1 VELWRTEEAVGKRPK
16 VLSAASFA
24 LALALHVAAFA
35 VFALVAAFQGLF
47 EKRETVIPID
57 LTVVVNENLDG
68 VEGEPPPLVNP
79 PEPEPPKPKPKPQP
93 KPKPEPKKPEPPKP
107 LEQIVTNVVK
117 QAEQK
122 KPPKKDEPKK
132 PEPKKEDPKKPEPEK
147 EKPDDKKK
155 PEPPKKTAKELREE
169 RMQRIRDRMKAV
181 NKPVTIEVPNAKA
194 SGNGRTAR
202 QTRSKTE
209 IERMLNQG
217 YRPGTEN
224 QIAASEK
231 QRCVSLIQ
239 MAIEDKWDALLPKV
253 GSDGTVVLSVRL
265 NSAGGLVDVKLQRGC
280 GDPISD
286 RAALAVARAVTSIR
300 GLSAEFIAEHRKEP
314 LTIRYNV
321 RGR

>member
-1 VELWRTEEAVGKRPK
+1 VELWRTEEIEGKRPR
-16 VLSAASFA
+16 VLSVVS
-24 LALALHVAAFA
+24 LALALVLHVAVFA

-47 EKRETVIPID
+47 EKKETVIPID

-93 KPKPEPKKPEPPKP
+93 KPKPEPKKTEPPKP

-117 QAEQK
+117 KTEQK
-122 KPPKKDEPKK
+122 KTPKKDEPKK
-132 PEPKKEDPKKPEPEK
+132 PESKKDETKKDETK
-147 EKPDDKKK
+147 E
-155 PEPPKKTAKELREE
+155 PEPPKKTAKEIREE
-169 RMQRIRDRMKAV
+169 RMKRIRDRMKAV
-181 NKPVTIEVPNAKA
+181 NKPVEIEVPNAKA

-202 QTRSKTE
+202 QTMSRAE
-209 IERMLNQG
+209 IERLLRQG

-224 QIAASEK
+224 QIAANEK

-239 MAIEDKWDALLPKV
+239 MAIEEKWDALLPKV
-253 GSDGTVVLSVRL
+253 GRDGMVVLSVQL
-265 NSAGGLVDVKLQRGC
+265 NSAGGLVNVRLAKGC
-280 GDPISD
+280 GDALSD
-286 RAALAVARAVTSIR
+286 QAALAVARAVTSIR
-300 GLSAEFIAEHRKEP
+300 GLSAEFIAEFRKEP